1 MHRPIIV
8 RPRLCVALTA
18 GLLGVVAA
26 GSAVAQSAARF
37 DSSVARLSD
46 RTRFV
51 PLQVTETRSLHEALD
66 DGLLSKD
73 TPLLVIERGSLHLAL
88 LTRQM
93 TYHHIAQGELAG
105 EPWMVS
111 F

>member
-1 MHRPIIV
+1 MDRPMMV
-8 RPRLCVALTA
+8 RTRRHVVFIA

-26 GSAVAQSAARF
+26 GSAVAQSAATF

-51 PLQVTETRSLHEALD
+51 PLQVTETRSLREALD
-66 DGLLSKD
+66 DGRLSKD
-73 TPLLVIERGSLHLAL
+73 TPLLVMERGSLHLAL